1 MQKFIIEN
9 DFFELFPEAKIG
21 VIVAKGINN
30 KVNDEEK
37 FKKLLRDSEKEV
49 SKYLLD
55 NQFSNNRV
63 IRIWRDAFKKFKT
76 KKGARSSIEAMLKR
90 VSKGNEIGNINP
102 LVDIYN
108 SISLKYA
115 LPCGGE
121 DINTFVGD
129 MKLTKA
135 IGDESFVT
143 YGSDKSEP
151 PYENEIVYKDDAG
164 AVCRCFNW
172 RESVRT
178 MLVEETQNAFL
189 CIENLDTEREN
200 EFMEAIDELKELI
213 KSNLG
218 GNLEVKILDIE
229 NPEVDLL

>member
-9 DFFELFPEAKIG
+9 DFFKVFPEAKIG
-21 VIVAKGINN
+21 VIIAKGINN
-30 KVNDEEK
+30 EASDDEK
-37 FKKLLRDSEKEV
+37 YKRLLRVSEKEV
-49 SKYLLD
+49 NKYLTD
-55 NQFSNNRV
+55 AQFSNNKV
-63 IRIWRDAFKKFKT
+63 ISIWRDAFKKFKT

-135 IGDESFVT
+135 IGDESFIT

-151 PYENEIVYKDDAG
+151 PYENEIIYKDDAG

-178 MLVEETQNAFL
+178 MLVEETENAFL
-189 CIENLDTEREN
+189 CIENLDSDREN
-200 EFMEAIDELKELI
+200 EFKDALEELKELI
-213 KSNLG
+213 QNNLG
-218 GNLEVKILDIE
+218 GKLEVKILDID
-229 NPEVDLL
+229 NPEINLL

>member
-9 DFFELFPEAKIG
+9 DFFQVFPEAKIG

-30 KVNDEEK
+30 EATDDEKYE
-37 FKKLLRDSEKEV
+37 KLLRASEKEV
-49 SKYLLD
+49 NKYLLD
-55 NQFSNNRV
+55 VQFSNNRV
-63 IRIWRDAFKKFKT
+63 ISIWRDAFKKFKT

-90 VSKGNEIGNINP
+90 VSKGNKIGNINP

-121 DINTFVGD
+121 DINAFVGD

-135 IGDESFVT
+135 IGDESFIT

-151 PYENEIVYKDDAG
+151 PYENEIIYKDDAG

-178 MLVEETQNAFL
+178 MLVEETENAFL
-189 CIENLDTEREN
+189 CIENLDSDREN
-200 EFMEAIDELKELI
+200 EFKDALEELKELI
-213 KSNLG
+213 QNNLG
-218 GNLEVKILDIE
+218 GKLEVKILDID
-229 NPEVDLL
+229 NPEINLL

>member
-9 DFFELFPEAKIG
+9 DFFKVFPEAKIG
-21 VIVAKGINN
+21 VIIAKGINN
-30 KVNDEEK
+30 EASDDEK
-37 FKKLLRDSEKEV
+37 YKRLLRVSEKEV
-49 SKYLLD
+49 NKYLTD
-55 NQFSNNRV
+55 AQFSNNKV
-63 IRIWRDAFKKFKT
+63 ISIWRDAFKKFKT

-90 VSKGNEIGNINP
+90 VSKGNKIGNINP

-121 DINTFVGD
+121 DINAFVGD

-135 IGDESFVT
+135 IGDESFIT

-178 MLVEETQNAFL
+178 MLVEETENAFL
-189 CIENLDTEREN
+189 CIENLDSNREN
-200 EFMEAIDELKELI
+200 DFKEALEELKELI
-213 KSNLG
+213 QNNLG
-218 GNLEVKILDIE
+218 GQLEVKILDIE
-229 NPEVDLL
+229 NTEIDLL

>member
-9 DFFELFPEAKIG
+9 DFFKVFPEAKIG
-21 VIVAKGINN
+21 VIIAKGINN
-30 KVNDEEK
+30 EASDDEK
-37 FKKLLRDSEKEV
+37 YKRLLRVSEKEV
-49 SKYLLD
+49 NKYLTD
-55 NQFSNNRV
+55 AQFSNNKV
-63 IRIWRDAFKKFKT
+63 ISIWRDAFKKFKT

-135 IGDESFVT
+135 IGDESFIT

-178 MLVEETQNAFL
+178 MLVEETENAFL
-189 CIENLDTEREN
+189 CIENLDSNREN
-200 EFMEAIDELKELI
+200 DFKEALEELKELI
-213 KSNLG
+213 QNNLG
-218 GNLEVKILDIE
+218 GQLEVKILDIE
-229 NPEVDLL
+229 NTEIDLL